1 MAYLKK
7 IYWKSLDESIE
18 KDDKKKFIG
27 MEKLYK
33 QAQHDKVKVKQRGT
47 VYPMLANAELQTENK
62 AFEIIPRS

>member
-1 MAYLKK
+1 
-7 IYWKSLDESIE
+7 
-18 KDDKKKFIG
+18 